1 MHHLSPRLGAMTI
14 ATGALLVLGGCADQP
29 TEITRMADPAAAL
42 FSASSS
48 NGFPQFV
55 ANSVQYQNTSKPNAT
70 GRAGS
75 AAMTAR
81 ALRAADGTT
90 LLEVTTG
97 ELDSDVVAPGN
108 LDKVQ
113 VKAIVDPD
121 EDPLF
126 TDNNNKLRA
135 GGYFS
140 EVYQGLA
147 QGVTVQTQA
156 NVSGIDRNRVGVVTL
171 SETVKLRPDL
181 DVDVSA
187 APQAAINTA
196 VHVAG
201 TVTEINGDVGATT
214 SCVLY
219 VDGAEADRADG
230 VWVNNGG
237 SVSCAFVTSFAA
249 AGTYEV
255 TVAAENVV
263 PGDWDTANNSAS
275 VSIEALEP
283 TVQMHGHANAQDIF
297 YDYNWGWTYAS
308 SYPTFQYVHRQL
320 GRNQR
325 YWAVGYTNESFTYP
339 VDVELV
345 EQSGGVTVN
354 SLSFQNVSD
363 NYWYYHCSYVFDAG
377 TYVYVCPTYGYTNY
391 GRYAGTVTYFS
402 TNYAQWTGSSF
413 NVYSW
418 NYDGTSS
425 NYSFATW
432 ANDVNPKLTITSAN
446 GKQYVSNPQI
456 TLNPYNYSSSGASCY
471 YWYYNECY
479 ASTYTQSGKI
489 GSTSF

>member
-1 MHHLSPRLGAMTI
+1 MHHLSPRLGAITI

-29 TEITRMADPAAAL
+29 TEASRMADPAAAL
-42 FSASSS
+42 FSAS
-48 NGFPQFV
+48 NGNGTPQFV

-75 AAMTAR
+75 ATMTAR

-97 ELDSDVVAPGN
+97 ALDSEATAPGN

-126 TDNNNKLRA
+126 TENYNRLRA

-140 EVYQGLA
+140 EVYHGLA

-181 DVDVSA
+181 DMDISA
-187 APQAAINTA
+187 PAQAAINTA
-196 VHVAG
+196 VQVTG
-201 TVTEINGDVGATT
+201 TVSEINGDVGAHT

-219 VDGAEADRADG
+219 VDGTEADRSDG

-255 TVAAENVV
+255 TVASENVV
-263 PGDWDTANNSAS
+263 PGDWDMANNSAS
-275 VSIEALEP
+275 ATVDVLEP
-283 TVQMHGHANAQDIF
+283 TVQMHGWAQAQDIF
-297 YDYNWGWTYAS
+297 YDYSWGWTYAS
-308 SYPTFQYVHRQL
+308 SYPTFQYATRSL
-320 GRNQR
+320 GRYQNYQV
-325 YWAVGYTNESFTYP
+325 YGYANESYTFP

-345 EQSGGVTVN
+345 EQSGGVMVN
-354 SLSFQNVSD
+354 SMTAQNVNN
-363 NYWYYHCSYVFDAG
+363 NYWYSGCSYLFENG
-377 TYVYVCPTYGYTNY
+377 TYVYVCPNGGYSQY

-402 TNYAQWTGSSF
+402 ANYAQWTGSSF
-413 NVYSW
+413 NVYAW
-418 NYDGTSS
+418 NYSGTSS
-425 NYSFATW
+425 NHAFATW
-432 ANDVNPKLTITSAN
+432 ANDVNPKLTVTSSN
-446 GKQYVSNPQI
+446 GKEYVSNPQI
-456 TLNPYNYSSSGASCY
+456 ALTPYNHSSSYATCW

-479 ASTYTQSGKI
+479 ASTTTQSGKR